1 MSIRCIFCKNFADIV
16 KAGFR
21 YNKSGK
27 KQKYKCN
34 KCKSFFVPNDGFWKM
49 KHNPEVISEAV
60 IDELGTDVFLSHLSN
75 LYWFQSLACVIGYD

>member
-1 MSIRCIFCKNFADIV
+1 MSIKCIFCKNSADIV

-60 IDELGTDVFLSHLSN
+60 SCRKRGMPYNQVSKHFKE
-75 LYWFQSLACVIGYD
+75 